1 MEHWAVQVHHC
12 PHPNIRMHLQ
22 KWCVLAEP
30 FPSLRR
36 IYTTNKSPGHANR
49 CPMAVVWP
57 TYYICTSLPVVK
69 SCGSMNCINIS
80 RPHGPRSVSLSFV
93 LSVFTTRP
101 FLTSP
106 TSMFHH
112 PCKPNL
118 ENQGKWDTSRLKI
131 SAEIAWGR
139 FDLSQWII
147 TTTKYNS
154 NTSTVSPITVPY
166 LHPSESGHPSLEWT
180 QPMQHSTEL
189 CWQLVVLPLCCHPGE
204 ASPVLLGDHWR
215 TFHH

>member
-1 MEHWAVQVHHC
+1 MPLRWNTMVQVHHC
-12 PHPNIRMHLQ
+12 PHPNIRMRLQ

-36 IYTTNKSPGHANR
+36 IYTTNESPGHANR
-49 CPMAVVWP
+49 CPMAVVWTP
-57 TYYICTSLPVVK
+57 YYICTPLPVVK
-69 SCGSMNCINIS
+69 SCGSINCINIS

-93 LSVFTTRP
+93 LSMFTTRP

-154 NTSTVSPITVPY
+154 NTSTVCPTCITVP
-166 LHPSESGHPSLEWT
+166 SLVPRPRGRRKTAWY
-180 QPMQHSTEL
+180 
-189 CWQLVVLPLCCHPGE
+189 PLLAHARAFPEKPGN
-204 ASPVLLGDHWR
+204 SFSFVNGQ
-215 TFHH
+215 